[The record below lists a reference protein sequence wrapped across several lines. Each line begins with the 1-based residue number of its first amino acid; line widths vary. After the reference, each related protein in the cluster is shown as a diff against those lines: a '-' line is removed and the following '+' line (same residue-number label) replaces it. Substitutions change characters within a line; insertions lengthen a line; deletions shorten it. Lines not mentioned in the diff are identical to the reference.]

1 MRCPGPQPV
10 IPQTPVNK
18 LNQSLNGLFILHQT
32 TLIFKSGILFCFLK
46 IKDGNQS
53 IHCIENDTFI
63 A

>member
-10 IPQTPVNK
+10 IPQTPVYN
-18 LNQSLNGLFILHQT
+18 LNQSLIGLFIIHQT
-32 TLIFKSGILFCFLK
+32 TLIFKSGIMLLNLSC
-46 IKDGNQS
+46 NQS